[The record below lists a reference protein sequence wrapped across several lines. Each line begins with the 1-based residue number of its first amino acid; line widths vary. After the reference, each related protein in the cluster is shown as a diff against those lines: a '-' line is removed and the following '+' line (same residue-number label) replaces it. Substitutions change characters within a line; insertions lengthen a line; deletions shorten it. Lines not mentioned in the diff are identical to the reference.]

1 MVRMSKKNSL
11 QWENN
16 RIICSVID
24 KTYTNI
30 ELPYLKWCN
39 TFIILCS
46 EGVIIPTI
54 GIARAFWK
62 MLYVSVLLCMF
73 GWALHIHIVYTIMD
87 CKGYRLIFK
96 YALTMHW
103 HSTKFETWNKKKVWE
118 QSIFGCPHIE
128 VGGFLWTVWT
138 QTDFAAMIKNYQEG
152 CSKWDPRSEPIYLV
166 L

>member
-1 MVRMSKKNSL
+1 MSRTAFHPLLVGKLMLAQLLDFKQLMDKMLNIFLHPFFHSVQPMVRMSKKNSL

-30 ELPYLKWCN
+30 ELPYLKWCY

-96 YALTMHW
+96 YALTFN
-103 HSTKFETWNKKKVWE
+103 KIWNLK
-118 QSIFGCPHIE
+118 
-128 VGGFLWTVWT
+128 
-138 QTDFAAMIKNYQEG
+138 
-152 CSKWDPRSEPIYLV
+152 
-166 L
+166 